1 MRKKATSCRSQ
12 ARAAAVRERRSKSIA
27 VCARCEL
34 DVDCQQVCVPKKYFH
49 KSFLRFVPRYS
60 WSPRRRGG
68 VALREQRPLQG
79 KGSPVMLLRR
89 VLRSAGLRRFVRG
102 MPARL
107 PARSWAAQS
116 PSLCIPRLHHP
127 HTGRSSFARAT
138 TARAAPVGARQFS
151 QLPVVVA
158 RQGQEAVSQEEC
170 DQFASFD
177 GGFEKYQLAPTDPLD
192 KSDRAFVYGINGGA
206 KVIAGSMA
214 RLAVMKIIASL
225 SASADVLAM
234 SATEVDISSI
244 KPGENVTVKFR
255 GKPVF
260 VRRRTQDEIDQAN
273 AVDVSGLRD
282 PETDAVRVKN
292 PEWLIVLAVCT
303 HLGCVPIPN
312 AGSFGGYFCPCHGSH
327 YDISGRIRKG
337 PAPLNLEVP
346 EYEFVDGTK
355 LVIG

>member
-1 MRKKATSCRSQ
+1 MVCR
-12 ARAAAVRERRSKSIA
+12 RAFLHVLGPRSHPHFVFRVCRHPHRSIEFRPRHH
-27 VCARCEL
+27 CAR
-34 DVDCQQVCVPKKYFH
+34 
-49 KSFLRFVPRYS
+49 
-60 WSPRRRGG
+60 G
-68 VALREQRPLQG
+68 
-79 KGSPVMLLRR
+79 
-89 VLRSAGLRRFVRG
+89 
-102 MPARL
+102 
-107 PARSWAAQS
+107 
-116 PSLCIPRLHHP
+116 
-127 HTGRSSFARAT
+127 
-138 TARAAPVGARQFS
+138 PVGARQFS

-312 AGSFGGYFCPCHGSH
+312 AGSFGGYFAPAT
-327 YDISGRIRKG
+327 DLTTISRDAFARD
-337 PAPLNLEVP
+337 PLLSTSRFPSTSSSMAPSS
-346 EYEFVDGTK
+346 
-355 LVIG
+355 